1 MKITVSHIPPDGLHI
16 HFTEKADHFPVLAD
30 MIADREIAF
39 STPVTGEIS
48 AVVMSEELIE
58 VRGRLTATLSCEC
71 GRCLEPFEQPLTRT
85 FLLNFVNAHEEEE
98 GLSEEGGEHEIM
110 DKDISTEYFT
120 GDVIELSDAI
130 QEQIVMNLPAR
141 PLCSDTC
148 KGLCPSCGANLN
160 LSSCACKPAT
170 GHPAFAV
177 LKGLKT

>member
-1 MKITVSHIPPDGLHI
+1 MRS
-16 HFTEKADHFPVLAD
+16 AW
-30 MIADREIAF
+30 
-39 STPVTGEIS
+39 IS

-130 QEQIVMNLPAR
+130 QEQIVMNPPGLP
-141 PLCSDTC
+141 D
-148 KGLCPSCGANLN
+148 
-160 LSSCACKPAT
+160 
-170 GHPAFAV
+170 
-177 LKGLKT
+177 